1 MKKFILGALAAL
13 GGVGLYALHKEG
25 KFPALK
31 IKGTV
36 DSVNRDAHTFQIRSC
51 LDKNILMDLSVSP
64 LTRFMW
70 LSHGENGMNTAAFE
84 DLTVGQRVHV
94 SFIKNK
100 ESGRIL
106 AERVVIENV

>member
-25 KFPALK
+25 KFPALR

-36 DSVNRDAHTFQIRSC
+36 DSVNHETNTFQIRSC

-64 LTRFMW
+64 LTKFMW
-70 LSHGENGMNTAAFE
+70 LSQGENAMNAATFE
-84 DLTVGQRVHV
+84 DVIAGRRV
-94 SFIKNK
+94 FP
-100 ESGRIL
+100 R
-106 AERVVIENV
+106 ENDA

>member
-25 KFPALK
+25 KLPALK

-51 LDKNILMDLSVSP
+51 LDRNILMDLGVSP
-64 LTRFMW
+64 ATRFTW
-70 LSHGENGMNTAAFE
+70 LHHGENAVNAARFE
-84 DLTVGQRVHV
+84 DVAAGQRVHV
-94 SFIKNK
+94 SFVKNK
-100 ESGRIL
+100 ESGRML
-106 AERVVIENV
+106 AERVVIEDV